1 MPFNLGN
8 YMDNIAQTPDE
19 YYRSLAQATITTQ
32 FDNTTQLRKIQEEDF
47 PFKGEYTE
55 FDVWVNSV
63 SDVSTSTSKVIGNYI
78 EILFDDITHRQN
90 YRGTKYIYENETYL
104 TYDKLN
110 PLNVVPSTKA
120 IKCNNFLSF
129 RTNDGEIVKEPVFIG
144 WETTSTNS
152 QISKEGTTENR
163 RLVVLIQNNKNTDS
177 IQINQRFILNHKR
190 AFKVESIDDMQ
201 MENLTDVTLTTLY
214 IAWSTILPTDDLANN
229 LADGSND
236 MKYSIYIPQG
246 TISQSKGYV
255 GQFTSITKYGN
266 IVVDDPNVT
275 WKSSDNSIVEVD
287 NNGRY
292 EIVGLVGQTAIITCI
307 SGLDKQAKYSVYI
320 WVDQVPD
327 GSKRIVV
334 EPEIESISKL
344 RSETI
349 SAYVQIN
356 GTKQTDVVNCTPNWT
371 DDRYYTLVEVS
382 SNEFKLTCKER
393 NKNPLVLTFTSGN
406 IEKQISIRLEG
417 LL

>member
-8 YMDNIAQTPDE
+8 YINKVAQTPDE
-19 YYRSLAQATITTQ
+19 YYRGLAQATIATQ

-63 SDVSTSTSKVIGNYI
+63 SDVSTSTNKVIGNYI
-78 EILFDDITHRQN
+78 EILFDDITHRHN

-214 IAWSTILPTDDLANN
+214 IAWSAILPTDDLANN

-255 GQFTSITKYGN
+255 GQLTSITKYGD

-356 GTKQTDVVNCTPNWT
+356 GNKQTDIVNCIPNWT
-371 DDRYYTLVEVS
+371 DDRYYTLAETS
-382 SNEFKLTCKER
+382 TNEFKLTCKER

-406 IEKQISIRLEG
+406 VEKQMSIRLEG